1 MKRLLFMLAVSSL
14 AVSCGSE
21 KSGSVELSG
30 THNGHDWV
38 DLGLS
43 VKWATC
49 NVGADNPNQPGDCY
63 AWGETRTE
71 EYYEG
76 NCETYGKCIED
87 IKGTERDVAH
97 GLWGG
102 DWRMPTP
109 AEFEELS
116 CRCDWEL
123 VDDGY
128 KITGPNGNSIFLF
141 VDTKRYYEQPHNCRA
156 YWTSMPYSLDPK
168 YACGFDIEPDF
179 GSREPVGFVR
189 NHFLMVR
196 PVLE

>member
-1 MKRLLFMLAVSSL
+1 M
-14 AVSCGSE
+14 
-21 KSGSVELSG
+21 SG

-49 NVGADNPNQPGDCY
+49 NVGADNPNQPGDFY
-63 AWGETRTE
+63 AWGETRTK

-76 NCETYGKCIED
+76 NCETYGKWIED

-97 GLWGG
+97 GMWGG
-102 DWRMPTP
+102 DWRMPTQ

-116 CRCDWEL
+116 CNCDWEL

-141 VDTKRYYEQPHNCRA
+141 NDTKRYYESRSGET
-156 YWTSMPYSLDPK
+156 YWTSMPDSSDPE
-168 YACGFDIEPDF
+168 YACGFGIDSEY
-179 GSREPVGFVR
+179 GSREPCRYQR
-189 NHFLMVR
+189 NSLLMVR